1 MVIVDKEGILTE
13 REKLVMNCYGAMPL
27 VNQLF
32 ELDRK
37 FVRYY
42 KTKSILSGI
51 IVFFAFVFVLYVLF
65 SVFWLGFSG
74 FMEVILSFA
83 LILIIPVLLYKSNNK
98 KISRSK
104 DEMNKILNSEEL
116 SFIPSS
122 YLNTY
127 DVVGIYMVAVEDEAN
142 TLKDAIDLWEKKKH
156 MKNPFDD

>member
-1 MVIVDKEGILTE
+1 MVVVDEEGILTE
-13 REKLVMNCYGAMPL
+13 RERLVMNCYDAMPL

-65 SVFWLGFSG
+65 SVFRLRFSG
-74 FMEVILSFA
+74 FMGVILSFA

-104 DEMNKILNSEEL
+104 DEMNKILSSEEL

-127 DVVGIYMVAVEDEAN
+127 DVVGIYMVAVEDEAD

-156 MKNPFDD
+156 TKNPFDD